1 VERRGALI
9 PGAGPAGARGFTLL
23 ELLVTLAVLAL
34 AVGLTL
40 PLLGRSTETIR
51 ARAEVAAFSALLR
64 HARERAITT
73 RQAHAVVIEP
83 AQHRVVLRAGGPEGD
98 VHEVRGLPD
107 RLTIVAHPPPAL
119 TVRFEPQGAS
129 SGGDFRITSGSVVYR
144 VTVDALTGRVR
155 NVRQ

>member
-1 VERRGALI
+1 MERRGALI
-9 PGAGPAGARGFTLL
+9 PGARPAGARGFTLL

-73 RQAHAVVIEP
+73 RQVHAIVIDAAE
-83 AQHRVVLRAGGPEGD
+83 HRVVLRAGGPEGD
-98 VHEVRGLPD
+98 IHEIRELPA
-107 RLTIVAHPPPAL
+107 RLTIEGDPPPAL
-119 TVRFEPQGAS
+119 TVRFEPEGAS
-129 SGGDFRITSGSVVYR
+129 SGGDFRISSGSVVYR

-155 NVRQ
+155 NLRQ